1 MAGLMSAHEADVVVV
16 GAGHNAL
23 ITAGYLASAG
33 VEVLVLEARD
43 VIGGNTVTEELTLP
57 GFRHDSCSSAHVLIQ
72 SNPLIRDDELGLG
85 RFGLRYAYP
94 DPAVVM
100 RAADGPSLVMWRD
113 AGATAAGI
121 AQRSRRDADAYL
133 RLLAEWEDGLRQAH
147 GRWNAGTLDPGAREQ
162 DRRYAKLQDA
172 TAWDVVHERF
182 HDQGVRDFLLW
193 LSFATIRRPRQRGT
207 GVLPFAVTAGR
218 NEFGWAM
225 PMGGS
230 GALPR
235 ALARLVESRGGAVLT
250 GHPVEAILVR
260 DGRASGVRC
269 ADGAVYSARRAVV
282 SSAHLTQVAGMIAGC
297 KPPPDL
303 LAARRSWRPGITL
316 FAVHLALCGP
326 LRYAVP
332 HPMPG
337 GVPGSVPGAVPVSVP
352 GPVPGH
358 LPGPLPGGMPSPVP
372 GAMPSPMSGAGAP
385 PYPVSGGGAVAAVA
399 GAIGSAA
406 GLSAQIA
413 AFDRGE
419 TYGTDPWLLLVCP
432 NSVDPSRAP
441 AGRATAKLLTIAPRE
456 LSGGRSWDAE
466 RDRFAAALVER
477 AAARVDGLADGDVLA
492 VRAECPLDLERR
504 NPHNV
509 GGSCHG
515 GEFMSDDGSVLV
527 GWPELRLLPGLYQ
540 TGATAHPGGSVSG
553 RPGRA
558 TARRVLTELGID
570 PSRVMGEG

>member
-1 MAGLMSAHEADVVVV
+1 MAAREADVVVV

-23 ITAGYLASAG
+23 VAAAYLAAAG
-33 VEVLVLEARD
+33 IEVVVLEARD
-43 VIGGNTVTEELTLP
+43 VIGGNTVTEDLTLP

-85 RFGLRYAYP
+85 KFGLRYTHP

-100 RAADGPSLVMWRD
+100 RLGDGSSLVMWRD
-113 AGATAAGI
+113 AEATAAGI
-121 AQRSRRDADAYL
+121 AERSPRDAEAYL
-133 RLLAEWEDGLRQAH
+133 GLLTEWRDCLKQAH
-147 GRWNAGTLDPGAREQ
+147 GRWNAGTLDPGSSEP
-162 DRRYAKLQDA
+162 DRRYAKLQNT

-182 HDQGVRDFLLW
+182 ADQGVRDFLLW

-207 GVLPFAVTAGR
+207 GVLPFAITAGR

-225 PMGGS
+225 PKGGS
-230 GALPR
+230 DALPR
-235 ALARLVESRGGAVLT
+235 ALARLVESQGGAVLT

-260 DGRASGVRC
+260 GGRAAGVRC

-282 SSAHLTQVAGMIAGC
+282 SSAHLARVADMIKGSE
-297 KPPPDL
+297 PPAEL
-303 LAARRSWRPGITL
+303 LAARGAWRPGLTL
-316 FAVHLALCGP
+316 FAVHLALRGA
-326 LRYAVP
+326 LRYTLPA
-332 HPMPG
+332 
-337 GVPGSVPGAVPVSVP
+337 GAVP
-352 GPVPGH
+352 GH
-358 LPGPLPGGMPSPVP
+358 
-372 GAMPSPMSGAGAP
+372 AAP
-385 PYPVSGGGAVAAVA
+385 DPASGGGAIAAVA
-399 GAIGSAA
+399 GGIGSAA
-406 GLSAQIA
+406 GLAAQIA

-419 TYGTDPWLLLVCP
+419 TDGADPWILLVCP
-432 NSVDPSRAP
+432 SSVDPSRAP
-441 AGRATAKLLTIAPRE
+441 AGRATAKLLTIAPRD
-456 LSGGRSWDAE
+456 LSAGRRWETE
-466 RDRFAAALVER
+466 RDRFTAALLER
-477 AAARVDGLADGDVLA
+477 AAARVSGLAAEDVLA

-515 GEFMSDDGSVLV
+515 GEFIAEDGSVLA

-558 TARRVLTELGID
+558 TARRVLSDLGID